1 MMIDKIY
8 NFNRNLIVDGKL
20 SAGKTTNVMFPLVEK
35 MIDNSESLFILDSK
49 EEYLNKYYN
58 TLKSNNYNVITIN
71 LRNMDKSEGWN
82 PLEYPYQ
89 L

>member
-58 TLKSNNYNVITIN
+58 TLKSNGYNVIIIIFI
-71 LRNMDKSEGWN
+71 
-82 PLEYPYQ
+82 
-89 L
+89 